1 MATYSLQA
9 TDVSQTTPV
18 LRKGPVTLHAGVS
31 VYFKIASDPVA
42 DKETCALLMAG
53 QSRTVNLPVKCLKI
67 AVLAVNGPGSVNIVE
82 ESGGASSSCS
92 R

>member
-1 MATYSLQA
+1 MASYSINA
-9 TDVSQTTPV
+9 NSVSQSTPV

-42 DKETCALLMAG
+42 DNQSCALLLAG
-53 QSRTVNLPVKCLKI
+53 QRRTINLPVKCLKI
-67 AVLAVNGPGSVNIVE
+67 AVLAVDTHGAISIIE

-92 R
+92 L

>member
-9 TDVSQTTPV
+9 NTFSQTTPI

-67 AVLAVNGPGSVNIVE
+67 AVLAANDPGSVNVIE

>member
-1 MATYSLQA
+1 MASYSIQA
-9 TDVSQTTPV
+9 NDVSQSTLV

-42 DKETCALLMAG
+42 DSQSCALLMAG

-67 AVLAVNGPGSVNIVE
+67 AVLAVNDPGSVNIIE

-92 R
+92 

>member
-1 MATYSLQA
+1 MASYSIQA
-9 TDVSQTTPV
+9 NDVSQTTPV
-18 LRKGPVTLHAGVS
+18 LRKGPVTLHASVG

-42 DKETCALLMAG
+42 DRQTCALLMAG

-67 AVLAVNGPGSVNIVE
+67 AVLAVDTHGSISIVE

-92 R
+92 